1 MQGQPCRL
9 FQQKQ
14 AVSIASIINLKP
26 HDDENLVSAVGQD
39 IESLTRQVWFVW
51 PRGRFSTRTEKVSS
65 ILNVQPRDGQR
76 GRKAL
81 MAFEQE
87 PTELSERRWPALS
100 PGAQKHMIAEF
111 KRWMEEGCC
120 QPKMEPSLLGLDWSS
135 CVTRE
140 FPEYAGQS
148 SFWNPPE
155 FISYAFSAL
164 DAYATAMLAAHFS
177 FRSLGVLNFTCSLK
191 RSGPASQ
198 MHLEFATIPEQ
209 GRINPE
215 SIMLEMLESF
225 PRLLQTKRIEA
236 GAVFFLEG
244 EGCAMQFS
252 YPGQMVAEAS
262 PFLRD
267 RPEDL
272 WPRVTLRLT
281 PTDELRIRAQDILA
295 FLLSSTPVEGNP
307 N

>member
-1 MQGQPCRL
+1 MT
-9 FQQKQ
+9 F
-14 AVSIASIINLKP
+14 
-26 HDDENLVSAVGQD
+26 
-39 IESLTRQVWFVW
+39 
-51 PRGRFSTRTEKVSS
+51 EK
-65 ILNVQPRDGQR
+65 
-76 GRKAL
+76 
-81 MAFEQE
+81 E
-87 PTELSERRWPALS
+87 PTKIPERRWAKLS
-100 PGAQKHMIAEF
+100 PESKDRVLTEV
-111 KRWMEEGCC
+111 KRQQDEGLLS
-120 QPKMEPSLLGLDWSS
+120 PKMEPSLLGLDWSLFAPHA
-135 CVTRE
+135 
-140 FPEYAGQS
+140 FPEYAGQT